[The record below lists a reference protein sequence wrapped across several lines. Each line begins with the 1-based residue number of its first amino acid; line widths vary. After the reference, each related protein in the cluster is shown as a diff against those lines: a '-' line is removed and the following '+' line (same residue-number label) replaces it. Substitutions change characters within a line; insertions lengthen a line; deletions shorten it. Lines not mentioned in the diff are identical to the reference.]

1 MNNLQLL
8 IKKAEAKNKKSSFTV
23 KGSPFINVEITY
35 SEDDLTKNYVKFLTD
50 VFASKF
56 GDISINQIEALGD
69 SIKTSPTDFRKSYQT
84 KKSVIKEIADGVYIH
99 TSMNSH
105 TMRIKIENVV
115 ESFYGSVVWPKD
127 LSDDLEHGGIM
138 EDNIILTDDIIKKMY
153 LFQIERENLEDSL
166 NKIVTPIEFKRFVS
180 DFSATYFTSYFSCLE
195 YHIEE
200 WKKTP
205 NKYKS
210 DDYRD

>member
-84 KKSVIKEIADGVYIH
+84 KKTVIKQNSDGV
-99 TSMNSH
+99 
-105 TMRIKIENVV
+105 
-115 ESFYGSVVWPKD
+115 
-127 LSDDLEHGGIM
+127 
-138 EDNIILTDDIIKKMY
+138 
-153 LFQIERENLEDSL
+153 
-166 NKIVTPIEFKRFVS
+166 
-180 DFSATYFTSYFSCLE
+180 
-195 YHIEE
+195 
-200 WKKTP
+200 
-205 NKYKS
+205 
-210 DDYRD
+210 

>member
-8 IKKAEAKNKKSSFTV
+8 IKKVETRNKKSSFTI
-23 KGSPFINVEITY
+23 GGNPFSNVEVTY
-35 SEDDLTKNYVKFLTD
+35 SENDLTKNYVKFLTD
-50 VFASKF
+50 VFANKF
-56 GDISINQIEALGD
+56 GEISTTQIEALGD
-69 SIKTSPTDFRKSYQT
+69 SIKTSPTDFKKSYQT

-105 TMRIKIENVV
+105 TMRIKIQNVV
-115 ESFYGSVVWPKD
+115 DSFYGTVIWPKD
-127 LSDDLEHGGIM
+127 TSDELGHGGIM
-138 EDNIILTDDIIKKMY
+138 EENVIYTDDTIKKMY
-153 LFQIERENLEDSL
+153 LFQLEKENLEDSL
-166 NKIVTPIEFKRFVS
+166 NKKISPIEFNRFVD
-180 DFSATYFTSYFSCLE
+180 DFSAAYFVSFFSYLE

-200 WKKTP
+200 WKKNP